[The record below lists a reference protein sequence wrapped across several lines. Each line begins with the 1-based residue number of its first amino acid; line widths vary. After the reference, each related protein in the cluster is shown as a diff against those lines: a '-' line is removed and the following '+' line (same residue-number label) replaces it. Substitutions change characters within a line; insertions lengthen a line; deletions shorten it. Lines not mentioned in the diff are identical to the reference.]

1 MTLLLS
7 RHSWKQGGRVWIVAV
22 HPSALNTVRMDY
34 HPHSSYK
41 SEVSMLE
48 LVLQFFVSPIEIAKP
63 MRVDKD
69 KAYALKPSSV
79 IN

>member
-1 MTLLLS
+1 
-7 RHSWKQGGRVWIVAV
+7 
-22 HPSALNTVRMDY
+22 MDY